1 MIVVH
6 LRLGNEHMSPDTPSP
21 QTPHLRAT
29 LLLSCLAQ
37 FMVIL
42 DVSVVNVA
50 LPAIR
55 HGLGFSEVDLQWVV
69 NAYTVTFA
77 GFLLL
82 GGRAAD
88 LLGRRR
94 VFVAGLLLFALAS
107 LAGGIADSQGVLI
120 AARAVQGLGGAV
132 IAPASLSILTTTF
145 AEGAARNRAVG
156 IWGAM
161 GGAGG
166 AAGVLLGGV
175 ITDLLSWRWI
185 LFINVPIG
193 ILAAVAAQHY
203 IMESRSPGR
212 AREFDLRGALAA
224 TLGLSLLVL
233 GIVRTDQTGWGDV
246 STLILIAAGVALLGV
261 FVLIEGRFARAPL
274 MPLRIW
280 RSRTLSAANIVV
292 LLVGGSSFGM
302 WFFVSLYLQQVLGY
316 SPIRAGLAF
325 LPMTLCIV
333 AGSTLASRLV
343 GRIGAKPILIV
354 GMASLT
360 VGLFWFADISPT
372 GTYVGDMLFPS
383 LLTALGIGLAFVPAT
398 ISAVSGV
405 APQEAGLAS
414 GLVNTARLF
423 GGALGLAILAAIATS
438 RTESELHHAG
448 TTAHAALVSGFQ
460 LAFIVSAA
468 FALIGGVVAA
478 VGLPR
483 RLPARAPA
491 APIATVE
498 SA

>member
-1 MIVVH
+1 
-6 LRLGNEHMSPDTPSP
+6 MSPDTE
-21 QTPHLRAT
+21 QTPHLTAT

-55 HGLGFSEVDLQWVV
+55 SGLHFSEVDLQWVV

-94 VFVAGLLLFALAS
+94 VFVSGLVLFALAS
-107 LAGGIADSQGVLI
+107 LAGGLSGSQGVLI
-120 AARAVQGLGGAV
+120 AARAAQGLGGAV

-166 AAGVLLGGV
+166 AAGVLLGG
-175 ITDLLSWRWI
+175 ILTTALSWRWI

-193 ILAAVAAQHY
+193 LVAAVFAQRLLL
-203 IMESRSPGR
+203 ESRNTNR
-212 AREFDLRGALAA
+212 TRDFDLRGALSA
-224 TLGLSLLVL
+224 TLGLSLVVL
-233 GIVRTDQTGWGDV
+233 GIVRTDQTGWGDA
-246 STLILIAAGVALLGV
+246 STLALIAAGVVLLAG
-261 FVLIEGRFARAPL
+261 FVLIEGRFARSPL
-274 MPLRIW
+274 MPLRLFA
-280 RSRTLSAANIVV
+280 SRTLNASNVVV
-292 LLVGGSSFGM
+292 LLVGGSTFAM
-302 WFFVSLYLQQVLGY
+302 WFFISLYLQQVLGY

-325 LPMTLCIV
+325 LPMTLSIV
-333 AGSTLASRLV
+333 VASTVASRLV
-343 GRIGAKPILIV
+343 VRLGAKPLLIT
-354 GMASLT
+354 GMLLLT
-360 VGLFWFADISPT
+360 AGLGWFAGISVH
-372 GTYVGDMLFPS
+372 GTYVGELLFPGI
-383 LLTALGIGLAFVPAT
+383 LTALGIGFAFVPAT

-405 APQEAGLAS
+405 ARHEAGLAS
-414 GLVNTARLF
+414 GLVNTSRLF
-423 GGALGLAILAAIATS
+423 GGALGLAILAAMATS
-438 RTESELHHAG
+438 RTNSDLHHGVAM
-448 TTAHAALVSGFQ
+448 HAALVGGFQ
-460 LAFIVSAA
+460 LALAVSAA
-468 FALIGGVVAA
+468 FALVGALVAMF
-478 VGLPR
+478 GLPR
-483 RLPARAPA
+483 LRPA
-491 APIATVE
+491 AVPAVGVE

>member
-1 MIVVH
+1 
-6 LRLGNEHMSPDTPSP
+6 MSPETQSP
-21 QTPHLRAT
+21 PAPHLRAT

-55 HGLGFSEVDLQWVV
+55 HGLGFTEADLQWVV

-94 VFVAGLLLFALAS
+94 VFVTGLAMFALAS
-107 LAGGIADSQGVLI
+107 LAGGFANSQGLLI

-166 AAGVLLGGV
+166 AAGVLLGGIV
-175 ITDLLSWRWI
+175 TDVLSWRWI

-193 ILAAVAAQHY
+193 LIAAVAAHRLLQ
-203 IMESRSPGR
+203 ESRNTSR
-212 AREFDLRGALAA
+212 AQEFDVRGALAA
-224 TLGLSLLVL
+224 TVGLSLLVL
-233 GIVRTDQTGWGDV
+233 GIVRTDQTGWGDT
-246 STLILIAAGVALLGV
+246 STLLLIAAGFALLGV
-261 FVLIEGRFARAPL
+261 FVLIEGRLARSPL
-274 MPLRIW
+274 MPLRIY
-280 RSRTLSAANIVV
+280 RSRTLTAANIIV
-292 LLVGGSSFGM
+292 LLVGAASFGM
-302 WFFVSLYLQQVLGY
+302 WFFMSLYLQQVHGY

-333 AGSTLASRLV
+333 AGSTIASRLV
-343 GRIGAKPILIV
+343 GRLGAKPILIT
-354 GMASLT
+354 GMMSLT
-360 VGLFWFADISPT
+360 VGLFWLSDISVS
-372 GTYVGDMLFPS
+372 GTYVGAMLFPS

-398 ISAVSGV
+398 ISAVAGV

-423 GGALGLAILAAIATS
+423 GGALGLAVLAAIATS
-438 RTESELHHAG
+438 RTNSDLHHAG

-460 LAFIVSAA
+460 LAFLVSAA
-468 FALIGGVVAA
+468 LAFVGVLVAA
-478 VGLPR
+478 FGLP
-483 RLPARAPA
+483 RLPARAA
-491 APIATVE
+491 AQSGRMAPVE